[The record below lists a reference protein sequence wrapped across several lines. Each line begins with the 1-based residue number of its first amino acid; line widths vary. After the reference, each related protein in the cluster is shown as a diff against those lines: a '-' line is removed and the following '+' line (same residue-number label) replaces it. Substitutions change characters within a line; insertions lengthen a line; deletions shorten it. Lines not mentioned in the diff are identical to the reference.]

1 MKVNFV
7 ALLAFGLCL
16 STGCKAAPL
25 QGRAGLATAA
35 LASRGRF
42 QQPARKDE
50 HGCDSHRRRQAADAP
65 VVAAKTGKASAS
77 AGGVASVS
85 LNAFDLFLCGLF
97 ATALGDFIM
106 HPVDTIKVTQQ
117 GAQVAVGVVQTAKA
131 IFAKGGV
138 LGFYPGVVPYCT
150 ADGLSGAIKFAA
162 FELSK
167 IFVEARVPVKFHPM
181 TQFLCAA
188 GAMLACSLVLV
199 PGEVIKTRLQT
210 GMVTSVVQGITQT
223 IKQDGIGGLFAG
235 YYATMLRDV
244 PYTMLELGLYENI
257 KTFIRKV
264 QKRND
269 LTQQEEL
276 LAAAFT
282 GGFTGFVTT
291 PLDLIKTKLMMQST
305 TGGQYKGVFDAFG
318 SIYKAGGV
326 KALFVGSS
334 ARVAWLL
341 PFTTIYLGIYE
352 MAKRRV
358 LAIKT
363 AKAVSAAADPKK
375 KC

>member
-1 MKVNFV
+1 MRFNLVVFLLLLSSGAQIFASGAAPV
-7 ALLAFGLCL
+7 ARLLA
-16 STGCKAAPL
+16 A
-25 QGRAGLATAA
+25 RRLATRQQEESV
-35 LASRGRF
+35 LDKDKKRF
-42 QQPARKDE
+42 
-50 HGCDSHRRRQAADAP
+50 GVS
-65 VVAAKTGKASAS
+65 VVAASSAKKI
-77 AGGVASVS
+77 VAAPAAT
-85 LNAFDLFLCGLF
+85 LNALDLFLCGLV

-106 HPVDTIKVTQQ
+106 HPIDTIKVTQQ
-117 GAQVAVGVVQTAKA
+117 GATVAVSVIQTAKN
-131 IFAKGGV
+131 IFAKGGI
-138 LGFYPGVVPYCT
+138 LGFYPGVIPYCT

-167 IFVEARVPVKFHPM
+167 IFVEARVPVSYHPLS
-181 TQFLCAA
+181 QFLCAA

-199 PGEVIKTRLQT
+199 PGEVIQTRLQT
-210 GMVTSVVQGITQT
+210 GMVSSVFQGISQT

-235 YYATMLRDV
+235 YAATMLRDV

-257 KTFIRKV
+257 KSFIRFTQGKST
-264 QKRND
+264 

-276 LAAAFT
+276 AAAAFT

-305 TGGQYKGVFDAFG
+305 TGGGKYKGVVDAFS

-352 MAKRRV
+352 MAKRQV
-358 LAIKT
+358 LAIKVKKARIP
-363 AKAVSAAADPKK
+363 AK
-375 KC
+375 